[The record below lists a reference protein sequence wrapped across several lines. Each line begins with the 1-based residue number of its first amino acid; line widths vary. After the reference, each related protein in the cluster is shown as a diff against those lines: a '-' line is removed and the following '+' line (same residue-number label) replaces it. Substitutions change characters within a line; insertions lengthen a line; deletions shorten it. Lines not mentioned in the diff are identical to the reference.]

1 MVLFLVSHASIVIN
15 GLHQGLHYRSTECG
29 IIKNLQ
35 LINSGPFARLTC
47 KNCGKIFSSLATLS
61 RHQIWHHKC
70 PDDVFKYNCSLC
82 PYATNHTNRFKS
94 HKLVHNPDRQF
105 ICIECD
111 MTCRTCGKWFT
122 SKQTLVKHR
131 MWHHKSEYPPFKFN
145 CNKCPYASN
154 AKSSLVTH
162 ELVHSEDRAFKCEFC
177 GNRFKALR
185 NYCKTCDKWFPSHAL
200 LSKHKLWHHKSECP
214 RYRYNCRMC
223 PYASN
228 DMFALFVLNG
238 YVCSVCS
245 KWFSTHSTLN
255 THKIWHHKSEFPPFK
270 FCCTKCP
277 YATNKCSSM
286 KSHVAVHLPGRPF
299 ICKQCGNDVI
309 CGTCGKWFTTNCT
322 LLKHR
327 LWHHK
332 SELQPFRF
340 NCDKCPYAS
349 NVKSSM
355 TTHAQVHSAN
365 RAFRCQFCKN
375 GFTTLRSLSN
385 HVVIHTGEK
394 PVITWLQEQA
404 VDVRKESVVAKVL

>member
-1 MVLFLVSHASIVIN
+1 
-15 GLHQGLHYRSTECG
+15 
-29 IIKNLQ
+29 
-35 LINSGPFARLTC
+35 
-47 KNCGKIFSSLATLS
+47 
-61 RHQIWHHKC
+61 
-70 PDDVFKYNCSLC
+70 
-82 PYATNHTNRFKS
+82 
-94 HKLVHNPDRQF
+94 
-105 ICIECD
+105 

-228 DMFALFVLNG
+228 VSSNLQAHEQVHLPGRPYECTYCGNRFRALRYVCSVCSKWYSTLNAHKIFHHKSEFPPFKFCYTKCPYATNKCSR

-277 YATNKCSSM
+277 YATNKCS
-286 KSHVAVHLPGRPF
+286 
-299 ICKQCGNDVI
+299 NVI